1 VPQARLEKERE
12 AMKFVLSGLS
22 VLLMTVGCAALV
34 RGQSAS
40 QTVDS
45 ETCQGPVYKASEGI
59 RRAEIVFKPDV
70 VFTEEAHAHDVH
82 GRVVV
87 EAVLCRTGRVTD
99 IKVVEGL
106 PYGMSEA
113 VVNAVKQY
121 QFIPAEMGWHTVSQ
135 FIRMEFGFNVT
146 DGPKLSQAEAAG
158 REVEAIVIVG
168 NRDISDSEIV
178 SWVKTALGEPLDVEQ
193 VKQDFK
199 AIMGKGY
206 FNKWNS
212 SVSVEGGKSGGLVVV
227 FELYE
232 LPRISEVK
240 FEGLNDVSDFEVLD
254 SFKRQNLEIVRGGVY
269 DTVIVRRSIEVLR
282 RLLFFRGKGDM
293 AVDVKITNIDPGHVV
308 LTYVVKQKVMG
319 DAR

>member
-1 VPQARLEKERE
+1 
-12 AMKFVLSGLS
+12 MKFVLSGIC
-22 VLLMTVGCAALV
+22 VLLISVSCAALA
-34 RGQSAS
+34 RGQSAT

-45 ETCQGPVYKASEGI
+45 ETCQGPVYKAGEGI
-59 RRAEIVFKPDV
+59 EKAKIVFKPDV
-70 VFTEEAHAHDVH
+70 VYTEEARAHNVH

-121 QFIPAEMGWHTVSQ
+121 QFTLAEMGWHTVSQ
-135 FIRMEFGFNVT
+135 FIRIEFGFNVA

-158 REVEAIVIVG
+158 RVVEAIEIIG
-168 NRDISDSEIV
+168 NRDISENEIV
-178 SWVKTALGEPLDVEQ
+178 SWVKSALGEPLDVAK

-206 FNKWNS
+206 FDKWNS
-212 SVSVEGGKSGGLVVV
+212 SVSVVGGKRGGLVIV

-254 SFKRQNLEIVRGGVY
+254 SFKRENLEIVRGGVY
-269 DTVIVRRSIEVLR
+269 DLAIVGRSKEVLK
-282 RLLFFRGKGDM
+282 RLLFVHGREE
-293 AVDVKITNIDPGHVV
+293 AVVEIRTTNVGPGHVV
-308 LTYVVKQKVMG
+308 LTYVVKRKVRG

>member
-1 VPQARLEKERE
+1 
-12 AMKFVLSGLS
+12 MKFVLSGIS
-22 VLLMTVGCAALV
+22 VLLMTVGCAAAV
-34 RGQSAS
+34 RGQFAG
-40 QTVDS
+40 QTVDN
-45 ETCQGPVYKASEGI
+45 ETCQGPVYKAGEGI
-59 RRAEIVFKPDV
+59 EKAKITFKPDV
-70 VFTEEAHAHDVH
+70 VFTEEARAHDVH

-121 QFIPAEMGWHTVSQ
+121 QFTPAEMGWHTVSQ
-135 FIRMEFGFNVT
+135 FIRMEFGFNVA
-146 DGPKLSQAEAAG
+146 DGPELSQAEAAG
-158 REVEAIVIVG
+158 REVEAIEIVG
-168 NRDISDSEIV
+168 NRDISENEIV

-206 FNKWNS
+206 FDKS
-212 SVSVEGGKSGGLVVV
+212 ISRVSIEVGRRGGVVVV

-240 FEGLNDVSDFEVLD
+240 FEGLNEVSDFEVLD
-254 SFKRQNLEIVRGGVY
+254 SFKRENPEIVRGGVY
-269 DTVIVRRSIEVLR
+269 DLTIVGRSIEGLK
-282 RLLFFRGKGDM
+282 RLLCVHGREDA
-293 AVDVKITNIDPGHVV
+293 AVEIRTTYVDARHVV
-308 LTYVVKQKVMG
+308 LTYVVKGKV
-319 DAR
+319 